1 MRSTTR
7 IPPRTPSRIIA
18 RKITRII
25 TVTTLS
31 LALAGLTF
39 AAAANPPPELLQLE
53 REVSLKMAHA
63 RDEGFTDAAK
73 LKTLADAQ
81 AVDAE
86 GEKAL
91 KAGEYERAENDF
103 LQARVLL
110 HNLGI

>member
-1 MRSTTR
+1 MMRVIVATIVVLAWSVL
-7 IPPRTPSRIIA
+7 PAIA
-18 RKITRII
+18 
-25 TVTTLS
+25 
-31 LALAGLTF
+31 AG
-39 AAAANPPPELLQLE
+39 NPPPELLQLE

-63 RDEGFTDAAK
+63 RDEGFTEPSK

-91 KAGEYERAENDF
+91 KGGEYERAENDF
-103 LQARVLL
+103 LQTKTLL